1 MVTAPAACD
10 SIILL
15 TGPIEAAALAGV
27 LGLRNSTIDIRHV
40 ATLDELEALSPADL
54 ARSRL
59 VAFSTTVIVPG
70 PILDA
75 LGYGAYNFHPGPPD
89 YPGWCPAPMAIYDRA
104 ATFGVTAHV
113 MLDRVDSGPIVGV
126 EIFCVPAG
134 TTVAK
139 LEQMAFVALA
149 RLFWNLAQSLTGR
162 EPLATQPIAWSGVKS
177 TRRLYQDLREATASI
192 SKDDLDRRV
201 AVFGDAGTGDD
212 LTITLHGHR
221 FRYVAPEKQI
231 AAEHPEMLAVERF
244 AKSA

>member
-1 MVTAPAACD
+1 MNRHAACD

-15 TGPIEAAALAGV
+15 TGPIEAAALSGV
-27 LGLRNSTIDIRHV
+27 LGMRNSHIDIRHI
-40 ATLDELEALSPADL
+40 ATLDELAAIEPAEL
-54 ARSRL
+54 ARARL
-59 VAFSTTVIVPG
+59 IAFSTTVIVPG

-75 LGYGAYNFHPGPPD
+75 LGFGAYNFHPGPPD
-89 YPGWCPAPMAIYDRA
+89 YPGWCPAHFAVYDRA
-104 ATFGVTAHV
+104 TTFGVTAHV
-113 MLDRVDSGPIVGV
+113 MLQKVDAGPIVGV
-126 EIFCVPAG
+126 ELFCVPDG

-162 EPLATQPIAWSGVKS
+162 EPLATQPIAWSGIKS
-177 TRRLYQDLREATASI
+177 TRRLYQDLREAPGTI

-201 AVFGDAGTGDD
+201 GVFGDAETGDD

-221 FRYVAPEKQI
+221 FRYMAPEK
-231 AAEHPEMLAVERF
+231 AAATENSEMLAIERF

>member
-1 MVTAPAACD
+1 MNRHAACD

-27 LGLRNSTIDIRHV
+27 IGMRNSHIEIQHV
-40 ATLDELEALSPADL
+40 ATLDELEAFDPAEL
-54 ARSRL
+54 ARARL
-59 VAFSTTVIVPG
+59 IAFSTTVIVPA

-89 YPGWCPAPMAIYDRA
+89 YPGWCPAHVAVYDRA

-113 MLDRVDSGPIVGV
+113 MLQKVDAGPIVGV
-126 EIFCVPAG
+126 ELFCVPPG
-134 TTVAK
+134 TTVAR

-149 RLFWNLAQSLTGR
+149 RLFWNLAQSLTER

-201 AVFGDAGTGDD
+201 AVFGDAATGND
-212 LTITLHGHR
+212 LTITLHGHT
-221 FRYVAPEKQI
+221 FRYVAPEKQT
-231 AAEHPEMLAVERF
+231 AAEHPETLAIERF
-244 AKSA
+244 ARSA

>member
-1 MVTAPAACD
+1 MNRQAACD

-27 LGLRNSTIDIRHV
+27 LGMRNSHIEIRHV
-40 ATLDELEALSPADL
+40 ATLDELEALAPADL
-54 ARSRL
+54 ACARL
-59 VAFSTTVIVPG
+59 IAFSTTVIVPG

-75 LGYGAYNFHPGPPD
+75 LGFGAYNFHPGPPD
-89 YPGWCPAPMAIYDRA
+89 YPGWCPAHFAVYDSA

-113 MLDRVDSGPIVGV
+113 MLDRVDAGPIVGV
-126 EIFCVPAG
+126 ELFYVPDG
-134 TTVAK
+134 ITVAR

-162 EPLATQPIAWSGVKS
+162 EPLATQPVAWSGIKS

-192 SKDDLDRRV
+192 SKDDLDRRI
-201 AVFGDAGTGDD
+201 AVFGDAETGDD
-212 LTITLHGHR
+212 LTLTVHGHK
-221 FRYVAPEKQI
+221 FRYVAPEKET
-231 AAEHPEMLAVERF
+231 AAEHPETLAIERF